1 MDNNY
6 LVAKPA
12 PGVRPASLLYRGL
25 ELLCWGLGLALLGY
39 ALLAKIHEA
48 EASEAGLRAFALA
61 AASDIPATSTAP
73 APTNEPTNST
83 DLLDAGELQ
92 AVDKSLWSKK
102 RIAQFEDIR
111 KSDNETP
118 LAVLRIDDLKIM
130 VPVYIGTSDFNLNR
144 GAGWVEE
151 TAPVDGRGNIAIA
164 AHRDSF
170 FRALKDAK
178 KGQKMTLQTLQG
190 TRHFTL
196 TDIQIIGQT
205 ETSVLEPSSSSKL
218 TLVTCYPFYH
228 VGSAPQRYIVTA
240 TEDISAPKP
249 KE

>member
-1 MDNNY
+1 MDNNC
-6 LVAKPA
+6 LDAKPA
-12 PGVRPASLLYRGL
+12 PGGRPVSLLYRGF

-48 EASEAGLRAFALA
+48 SASEAGLQAFALA
-61 AASDIPATSTAP
+61 AAGDVPATGAAP
-73 APTNEPTNST
+73 APSSPGLVDN
-83 DLLDAGELQ
+83 GELQ
-92 AVDKSLWSKK
+92 AVDQSLWSKK
-102 RIAQFEDIR
+102 RIAQFADIR
-111 KSDNETP
+111 KNDKETP
-118 LAVLRIDDLKIM
+118 LAVLRIDELKIL
-130 VPVYIGTSDFNLNR
+130 VPVYPGASDFNLNR
-144 GAGWVEE
+144 GAGWIEE
-151 TAPVDGRGNIAIA
+151 TAPLDGRGNIGIA

-178 KGQKMTLQTLQG
+178 RGQKMTLQTLDG

-196 TDIQIIGQT
+196 SNIQIIDPSD
-205 ETSVLEPSSSSKL
+205 TSVLEPSSSSKL

>member
-1 MDNNY
+1 MESNR
-6 LVAKPA
+6 LVAKSA
-12 PGVRPASLLYRGL
+12 SGVRPVSLLYRGV
-25 ELLCWGLGLALLGY
+25 ELFCWGLGLALLGY
-39 ALLAKIHEA
+39 ALLIKIHEA
-48 EASEAGLRAFALA
+48 QASEAGLQAFALA
-61 AASDIPATSTAP
+61 AAAAAP
-73 APTNEPTNST
+73 AVSEAPPTATEANANN
-83 DLLDAGELQ
+83 LLDEGELQ
-92 AVDKSLWSKK
+92 GVDQSLWSKK
-102 RIAQFEDIR
+102 RIAQFADIH
-111 KSDNETP
+111 KTVKETP
-118 LAVLRIDDLKIM
+118 LAVLRIDDLKIL
-130 VPVYIGTSDFNLNR
+130 VPIYEGTSEFNLNR

-196 TDIQIIGQT
+196 SDIQIISQA

>member
-1 MDNNY
+1 MESNTV
-6 LVAKPA
+6 VAKPA
-12 PGVRPASLLYRGL
+12 PGVRSVSLLYRGI
-25 ELLCWGLGLALLGY
+25 ELFCWGLGLALLGY
-39 ALLAKIHEA
+39 ALLIKIHEA
-48 EASEAGLRAFALA
+48 QASEAGLHAFALA
-61 AASDIPATSTAP
+61 AAGDAPAVSTAP
-73 APTNEPTNST
+73 TTTAEAST
-83 DLLDAGELQ
+83 DSLLDEGELQ
-92 AVDKSLWSKK
+92 AVDQSLWSKK
-102 RIAQFEDIR
+102 RIGQFTDIH
-111 KSDNETP
+111 KSVKETP
-118 LAVLRIDDLKIM
+118 LAVLRIDDLKIL
-130 VPVYIGTSDFNLNR
+130 VPIYDGASDFNLNR
-144 GAGWVEE
+144 GAGWIEE
-151 TAPVDGRGNIAIA
+151 TAPVDGRGNIGIA

-196 TDIQIIGQT
+196 SNIEIIDPS

>member
-1 MDNNY
+1 MESNSS
-6 LVAKPA
+6 VAKPA
-12 PGVRPASLLYRGL
+12 LGVRSASLLYRSL
-25 ELLCWGLGLALLGY
+25 ELFCWGLGLALLGY

-48 EASEAGLRAFALA
+48 EASDAGLRAFALA
-61 AASDIPATSTAP
+61 TAGAAP
-73 APTNEPTNST
+73 AVSSITPANNREASTNNF
-83 DLLDAGELQ
+83 LDVGELQ
-92 AVDKSLWSKK
+92 AVDQSLWSKK
-102 RIAQFEDIR
+102 RITQFTDIH
-111 KSDNETP
+111 KNNKETP
-118 LAVLRIDDLKIM
+118 LAVLRIDDLKIL
-130 VPVYIGTSDFNLNR
+130 VPVYDGTSDFNLNR
-144 GAGWVEE
+144 GAGWIEE
-151 TAPVDGRGNIAIA
+151 TAPVDGRGNIGIA

-178 KGQKMTLQTLQG
+178 RGQKMTLQTLQG

-196 TDIQIIGQT
+196 ANIQIINPS
-205 ETSVLEPSSSSKL
+205 ETSVLEPSNSSKL

>member
-1 MDNNY
+1 MESNS

-12 PGVRPASLLYRGL
+12 FGVRSVSPLYRGL
-25 ELLCWGLGLALLGY
+25 EMLCWGLGLALLSY
-39 ALLAKIHEA
+39 ALLVKIYEA
-48 EASEAGLRAFALA
+48 EASDAGLRAFALA
-61 AASDIPATSTAP
+61 AAGDTPVTDTAL
-73 APTNEPTNST
+73 ANTNNA
-83 DLLDAGELQ
+83 LLDIGELQ

-102 RIAQFEDIR
+102 RITQFEDIR

-118 LAVLRIDDLKIM
+118 LAVLRIDDLKII
-130 VPVYIGTSDFNLNR
+130 VPVYPGTSDFNLNR
-144 GAGWVEE
+144 GAGWIEE

-178 KGQKMTLQTLQG
+178 KGQKMTLQTLHG

-196 TDIQIIGQT
+196 ANIQIIGQT

>member
-1 MDNNY
+1 MESNF

-12 PGVRPASLLYRGL
+12 LGVLSGSLLYRGM
-25 ELLCWGLGLALLGY
+25 ELLCWGLGLALLSY
-39 ALLAKIHEA
+39 AVLAKIHEA
-48 EASEAGLRAFALA
+48 EASSAGLQAFALA
-61 AASDIPATSTAP
+61 AVADPPIADTTPENISNT
-73 APTNEPTNST
+73 
-83 DLLDAGELQ
+83 LLDAGQLQ
-92 AVDKSLWSKK
+92 AVDQSLWSKK
-102 RIAQFEDIR
+102 RITQFADIHKR
-111 KSDNETP
+111 DNETP

-130 VPVYIGTSDFNLNR
+130 VPVYPGASDFNLNR

-178 KGQKMTLQTLQG
+178 KGQKMSLQTLHG
-190 TRHFTL
+190 TRQFTL
-196 TDIQIIGQT
+196 TDIQIIDPT
-205 ETSVLEPSSSSKL
+205 ETSVLEPSSTSKL

>member
-1 MDNNY
+1 MESNS

-12 PGVRPASLLYRGL
+12 LGVRSVSLLYRGL
-25 ELLCWGLGLALLGY
+25 EVFCWCAGLALLGY

-48 EASEAGLRAFALA
+48 EASDAGLRAFALVA
-61 AASDIPATSTAP
+61 AGDAPIADTA
-73 APTNEPTNST
+73 ALSTNEE
-83 DLLDAGELQ
+83 LLDRGELQ

-102 RIAQFEDIR
+102 RVTQFEDIR
-111 KSDNETP
+111 KNDNETP

-130 VPVYIGTSDFNLNR
+130 VPVYPGTSDFNLNR

-151 TAPVDGRGNIAIA
+151 TAPLDGRGNIAIA

-178 KGQKMTLQTLQG
+178 KGQKMTLQTLHG

-196 TDIQIIGQT
+196 DNIQIISQT
-205 ETSVLEPSSSSKL
+205 ETGVLEPSSSSKL

>member
-1 MDNNY
+1 MESNS

-12 PGVRPASLLYRGL
+12 LGVRSDSLLYRGL
-25 ELLCWGLGLALLGY
+25 ELLCWGLGLALLSY

-48 EASEAGLRAFALA
+48 EASNAGLQAFALA
-61 AASDIPATSTAP
+61 TAGD
-73 APTNEPTNST
+73 APIADTTPENTTNNP
-83 DLLDAGELQ
+83 LYMGQLQ
-92 AVDKSLWSKK
+92 AVDQSLWSKK
-102 RIAQFEDIR
+102 RITQFADIH
-111 KSDNETP
+111 KNDNETP

-130 VPVYIGTSDFNLNR
+130 VPVYPGTSDFNLNR

-190 TRHFTL
+190 TRQFTL
-196 TDIQIIGQT
+196 TDIQIIDPT